1 MERLQPLSGHHL
13 LLIKII
19 QRYFGLTATS
29 TPEPLLWLF
38 TQVYYHALCIGHLL
52 KRIPVLS
59 ADPIKSGR
67 VNLYYGVGKQEFL
80 HKKLDPFLRR
90 ENLELKFKERREKQQ
105 TVTPEPKSIQ
115 QPVRESV
122 PKRAPQTSETTR
134 PSVVLKPQEQP
145 KPIVIPPLP

>member
-52 KRIPVLS
+52 KRIPLLS

-67 VNLYYGVGKQEFL
+67 VNLYYGVGKQEFWY
-80 HKKLDPFLRR
+80 KKLDPFLSR
-90 ENLELKFKERREKQQ
+90 ENLELKFKERRANQQ
-105 TVTPEPKSIQ
+105 AATSDRKSIR
-115 QPVRESV
+115 QPAEEPAS
-122 PKRAPQTSETTR
+122 KRTP
-134 PSVVLKPQEQP
+134 
-145 KPIVIPPLP
+145 